1 LFKSVDG
8 CVIILVVAGAGIL
21 LQTKVY
27 GQIPQ
32 LHDVQLL
39 DNQSLSTQ
47 SQKLVILN
55 FDDTSVD
62 QIRYVKPILDKYGFK
77 ATFFPVCGWV
87 KSQAGWEAIE
97 RLHSDGMDIQS
108 HSMTHPNLNTLSIEQ
123 LENEIGQSK
132 QCLLRHGINASIFA
146 YPYGAGTKN
155 ETVVNTIAKY
165 YDLGRG
171 ATYPTKCVYSESGPE
186 CIPTEPSNTFVNR
199 YDVNS
204 WVPTHIG
211 GLYDYSTYTCILDC
225 EYYDNSQSFEQ
236 FIEVVNDQSNYDKDG
251 PIKSIPI
258 IVYHGF
264 VSYENIRENKIPT
277 DMSVSLFEK
286 EMKYLHD
293 NGFKVLTMGDL
304 AFDAISN
311 SLHIK
316 EMPNG

>member
-1 LFKSVDG
+1 MFI
-8 CVIILVVAGAGIL
+8 IILVIAVTRIL
-21 LQTKVY
+21 LQTEVY

-32 LHDVQLL
+32 LQNVQLL
-39 DNQSLSTQ
+39 GNASLGTESP
-47 SQKLVILN
+47 KLVILN
-55 FDDTSVD
+55 FDDTSID
-62 QIRYVKPILDKYGFK
+62 QIRYAKPILDKYGFK

-108 HSMTHPNLNTLSIEQ
+108 HTMTHANLNTLSVEQ

-146 YPYGAGTKN
+146 YPYGLGTKN
-155 ETVVNTIAKY
+155 ETVINTIAKY

-171 ATYPTKCVYSESGPE
+171 ATYPTKCVYIGSGPE
-186 CIPTEPSNTFVNR
+186 CVPTEPSNTFVNR
-199 YDVNS
+199 YDINS

-211 GLYDYSTYTCILDC
+211 GLYNYSTYTCILDC
-225 EYYDNSQSFEQ
+225 EYYNNSQSFEQ
-236 FIEVVNDQSNYDKDG
+236 FTEVVDDQVNYDKDG

-264 VSYENIRENKIPT
+264 VPYENIRENKIPT

-293 NGFKVLTMGDL
+293 NGFKVLTMADL
-304 AFDAISN
+304 AYDAISN
-311 SLHIK
+311 SLRIK
-316 EMPNG
+316 